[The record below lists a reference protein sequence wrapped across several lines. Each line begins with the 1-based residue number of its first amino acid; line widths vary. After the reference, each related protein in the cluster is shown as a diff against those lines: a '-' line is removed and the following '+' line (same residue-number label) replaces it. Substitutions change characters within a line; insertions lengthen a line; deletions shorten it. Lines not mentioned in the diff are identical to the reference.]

1 MTLSIDDIDLFSP
14 ETQEDWYP
22 AYRAILE
29 EAPVY
34 PIPGTDMFLVSKFE
48 DIAWIVRNPER
59 FPHNATGSHGLLMSA
74 EAQAYH
80 EAHGYPRIQPLSTNP
95 PEHRRYRELVDPF
108 FSPAGATR
116 QREMIAATI
125 EDLVDEVVARGRVE
139 FVEDFAVPLPVRV
152 ITLMLGFPLED
163 IPRLRV
169 WSNAW
174 VMPFQMGLSHE
185 EQMYLAEKGV
195 EFQKYIE
202 GFIDE
207 RRADPGEDVLSH
219 LAARARYAGERPLSN
234 EEVIGIISHL
244 YIGGNETTTFALTS
258 ALWLLTQDPSI
269 WPRLKEDR
277 SRVRFFVEEA
287 LRLESPTQ
295 GLFRVTVQDEELRGV
310 RIPAGSVLHLRFAAA
325 NRDADEFPDPE
336 NFSLE
341 RPNAAKHVAFS
352 QGEHMCPGAGLSRL
366 EQNIT
371 WETMLDRVERFDPV
385 PGANDFTHLPGFVLR
400 GLKELHVDI
409 TPVA

>member
-1 MTLSIDDIDLFSP
+1 MTLSIDEVDLFSP
-14 ETQEDWYP
+14 ETQENWYP
-22 AYRAILE
+22 SYHAILDQ
-29 EAPVY
+29 APVY
-34 PIPGTDMFLVSKFE
+34 PIPGQNMFLVSKFE
-48 DIAWIVRNPER
+48 DIAWIVRNPDR
-59 FPHNATGSHGLLMSA
+59 FPHAAGSSHNLLMSD
-74 EAQAYH
+74 EAKAYH
-80 EAHGYPRIQPLSTNP
+80 VENGYPRSQPLSTNP

-116 QREMIAATI
+116 QREMITETI
-125 EDLVDEVVARGRVE
+125 EELVDEVVARRRVE

-152 ITLMLGFPLED
+152 ITRMLGFPLED
-163 IPRLRV
+163 IPQLRV

-174 VMPFQMGLSHE
+174 VMVFKMSLTHE
-185 EQMYLAEKGV
+185 EQMYAAERGV

-207 RRADPGEDVLSH
+207 RRANPGEDVLSH
-219 LAARARYAGERPLSN
+219 LAARALYAGERPLSN
-234 EEVIGIISHL
+234 TEIVGIISHL

-258 ALWLLTQDPSI
+258 ALWLLAQQPGL
-269 WPRLKEDR
+269 WQRLKEDR
-277 SRVRFFVEEA
+277 SRVRFFVEET

-310 RIPAGSVLHLRFAAA
+310 KIPAGSVLHLRFAAA
-325 NRDADEFPDPE
+325 NRDADEFSCPDDLD
-336 NFSLE
+336 LE

-371 WETMLDRVERFDPV
+371 WETMLDRVDRFDLV

-400 GLKELHVDI
+400 GLKELHVTL